1 MNPCCPNDIK
11 SQLQSLKQ
19 TELDHFPQTDVNRLI
34 CRRTAFY
41 DDLLIRLWRQFG
53 LAQTA
58 LSLVAVGGY
67 GRKEMFPLSDLDF
80 LILSEPKNTPE
91 IEQKIASFIQFLW
104 DCGFDV
110 GASVRTLAECAEEGR
125 ADLTIATN
133 LLESRLLTGD
143 EKTFKKLTALLNRPD
158 FWNRETFFNAKV
170 QEKNERY
177 ARYHNTSY
185 NLEPDIKYS
194 PGGLRD
200 LHFIYWIALRHNN
213 TLTLEE
219 ILQSGFIYPEE
230 YDMLQQSQ
238 QFLFKVRFALHLILK
253 RYDNRLLFDRQI
265 KVAELLG
272 FQGEG
277 NHGVEQMM
285 KMFFQALRT
294 ISGLSDILTRHYR
307 EHFLQNKSAG
317 EVQQIFLDR
326 HFLLQNNEIQLM
338 RQDIFERQPEVMLD
352 LFYHLTAYP
361 HAEIHSDT
369 LRKLHI
375 ALRQQQTPLCES
387 AAARE
392 KFLRLFSQPKAIAR
406 ALVPMHQ
413 YGVLTAYI
421 PQWKAIVGL
430 MQFDLFHAYTVD
442 EHTIRVLLHLES
454 FLDEKTRAIH
464 PICSAI
470 FSQNSDRTLLYIT
483 ALFHDIAKGRGGD
496 HAALGAQ
503 DIASFAGLHG
513 FDGREIETMAWL
525 VKKHLLMS
533 VTAQRRDIHDPE
545 VVMAFAEEVQ
555 NKVRLDWLICLTVAD
570 ICATNSNL
578 WNDWKRALFAT
589 LYQYTRQQ
597 FEQGMDQPLDSE
609 EQAEENKRRALAI
622 LQNQGFLEDV
632 APLWARCPD
641 DYFLR
646 STPKELAW
654 HAALLTDFR
663 GEILVKISNRFSQGG
678 TAVFLYCR
686 DQPQL
691 FHKVVST
698 IGAKKLSIHSAQI
711 STGLDGYVLDTF
723 VVTELNGALLK
734 GDRRR
739 KLEKAVTE
747 TLLSGKTPKLSTLG
761 NHKLQPFNVKTDVRF
776 LNTEKETH
784 TEMELVA
791 LDKAGLLAEV
801 SQIFSELNLNLLN
814 AKITTTGEKAEDFFM
829 LTNLQNQALSQNER
843 DELEVRLKNRLNLPA
858 R

>member
-1 MNPCCPNDIK
+1 MNSFCPNDIK
-11 SQLQSLKQ
+11 CRLQSLKQ
-19 TELDHFPQTDVNRLI
+19 SELDHFLQADVNRLI

-41 DDLLIRLWRQFG
+41 DDLLSRLWRRFG
-53 LAQTA
+53 LAQTD
-58 LSLVAVGGY
+58 LSLIAVGGY

-80 LILSEPKNTPE
+80 MILSEQKNSPE
-91 IEQKIASFIQFLW
+91 IEQRIADFIRFLW

-110 GASVRTLAECAEEGR
+110 GASVRTLAECDSEGR
-125 ADLTIATN
+125 ADITVATN
-133 LLESRLLTGD
+133 LLESRFLIGN
-143 EKTFKKLTALLNRPD
+143 EKIFRKLTALLNQPD

-213 TLTLEE
+213 TLTLDE

-253 RYDNRLLFDRQI
+253 RYDNRLLFDRQL

-277 NHGVEQMM
+277 NQGVEQMM
-285 KMFFQALRT
+285 KRFFRALRN
-294 ISGLSDILTRHYR
+294 IAGLSDILTRHYR
-307 EHFLQNKSAG
+307 EHFLPDKSA
-317 EVQQIFLDR
+317 VDIQQIFLDR
-326 HFLLQNNEIQLM
+326 HFLLQNNEIQLL
-338 RQDIFERQPEVMLD
+338 RQDVFEREPEVMLD

-369 LRKLHI
+369 LRKLYI

-387 AAARE
+387 PAARE

-454 FLDEKTRAIH
+454 FLDEKTRAVH
-464 PICSAI
+464 PICSAL

-483 ALFHDIAKGRGGD
+483 ALFHDIAKGRGSD

-503 DIASFAGLHG
+503 DIMSFAVLHG
-513 FDGREIETMAWL
+513 FDGREAETMAWL
-525 VKKHLLMS
+525 VAKHLLMS

-545 VVMAFAEEVQ
+545 VVMAFAEEVR
-555 NKVRLDWLICLTVAD
+555 NKVRLDLLICLTVAD
-570 ICATNSNL
+570 ICATHSNL
-578 WNDWKRALFAT
+578 WNDWKRALLAT
-589 LYQYTRQQ
+589 LYQYTRRQ
-597 FEQGMDQPLDSE
+597 FEQGMDQLLDSE
-609 EQAEENKRRALAI
+609 QQAEENKRRALSI
-622 LQNQGFLEDV
+622 LQNQGFSEDV

-654 HAALLTDFR
+654 HAILLTDFR

-678 TAVFLYCR
+678 TEVFLYCR
-686 DQPQL
+686 DQSQL
-691 FHKVVST
+691 FYKVVST

-711 STGLDGYVLDTF
+711 ITSLDGYVLDTF
-723 VVTELNGALLK
+723 VVTELDGKLLK
-734 GDRRR
+734 NDRRR
-739 KLEKAVTE
+739 ELEKAVTDTLTSAKTLKTG
-747 TLLSGKTPKLSTLG
+747 TLLGS
-761 NHKLQPFNVKTDVRF
+761 HKLQSFYVETEVHF
-776 LNTEKETH
+776 LNTEKDTH
-784 TEMELVA
+784 TEMELFA
-791 LDKAGLLAEV
+791 LDRAGLLVEV
-801 SQIFSELNLNLLN
+801 SRIFSELNLNLLN

-829 LTNLQNQALSQNER
+829 LTNMQNQALTKNER
-843 DELEVRLKNRLNLPA
+843 RELEVRLKNQLT
-858 R
+858 